1 VLCAEQLAVVFV
13 VLEAERAA
21 TWLRAAETIR
31 MPHGVTGQH
40 RGGPGSRQAATSAG
54 RAEALVATSTT
65 EQLLTVTGLL
75 RGRGRGEGDEL
86 LPVRPEQR
94 ATTAGALVVAHTRSA
109 PPKQRSD
116 VSSKLHFKL
125 LPGFSVRWLLLKVD
139 YTCT

>member
-1 VLCAEQLAVVFV
+1 MLCAEQLAVVFV

-54 RAEALVATSTT
+54 RAEALIATSTT

-94 ATTAGALVVAHTRSA
+94 ATTAGALVVAHI
-109 PPKQRSD
+109 QRANNGQTF
-116 VSSKLHFKL
+116 H
-125 LPGFSVRWLLLKVD
+125 
-139 YTCT
+139 

>member
-1 VLCAEQLAVVFV
+1 MLCAEQLAVVFV

-94 ATTAGALVVAHTRSA
+94 ATTAGALVVAHI
-109 PPKQRSD
+109 QRANNGQTF
-116 VSSKLHFKL
+116 HI
-125 LPGFSVRWLLLKVD
+125 SVIL
-139 YTCT
+139 